1 MPGTSFPIKL
11 GGFPTQTGVALNGRD
26 EKEREDKAV
35 QYTLAMLR
43 VFKNKQRCGPSLP
56 VQWLRLCAPNTEG
69 AVSIPGWG
77 TKIPHATE
85 CGQKLKTNSCVSTSH
100 FVKIA
105 CLSLFPVSIGLQIKC
120 HGF

>member
-11 GGFPTQTGVALNGRD
+11 GGFPTQTGVALKGRD

-56 VQWLRLCAPNTEG
+56 VQWLRLCAPNAEG
-69 AVSIPGWG
+69 AVSIPGWA
-77 TKIPHATE
+77 TKFLH
-85 CGQKLKTNSCVSTSH
+85 
-100 FVKIA
+100 VKEPKNFFFWSKKYLLLSRRESSIA
-105 CLSLFPVSIGLQIKC
+105 YI
-120 HGF
+120 